1 MNLTQLTDSQLIDM
15 INGYGERILAT
26 FREEQPMFD
35 ELCLAYDT
43 CQAELDNRGL
53 W

>member
-1 MNLTQLTDSQLIDM
+1 MNLTQLTDVQLIDM
-15 INGYGERILAT
+15 INAYGERILAT

-43 CQAELDNRGL
+43 CQAELDSRGL